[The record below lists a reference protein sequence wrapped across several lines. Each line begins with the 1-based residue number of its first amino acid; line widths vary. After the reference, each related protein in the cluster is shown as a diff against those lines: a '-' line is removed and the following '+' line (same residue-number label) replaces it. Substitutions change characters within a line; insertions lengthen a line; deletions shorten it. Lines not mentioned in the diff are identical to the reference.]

1 MPAEG
6 AGPLGGDWVS
16 GERVFGPPVG
26 TFDADW
32 LVPVVREAVP
42 EASHERAREAVVG
55 VWAVLR
61 EEAAHRGCAPA
72 DVPAD
77 VVASRLGLSSGPAGA
92 APDRVDEAALTAVRA
107 AVRAYGAR

>member
-1 MPAEG
+1 MAAGG

-42 EASHERAREAVVG
+42 DASHERAREAVVR

-61 EEAAHRGCAPA
+61 EEAALRGCAPA
-72 DVPAD
+72 DVPED
-77 VVASRLGLSSGPAGA
+77 VVGSRLGSSDQPA
-92 APDRVDEAALTAVRA
+92 DRVDEAALTAVRA

>member
-1 MPAEG
+1 MAG

-16 GERVFGPPVG
+16 GERVFGPPAG

-42 EASHERAREAVVG
+42 GVEHGRAREAVAA

-61 EEAAHRGCAPA
+61 EEAGLRGCAPA
-72 DVPAD
+72 DVPDD
-77 VVASRLGLSSGPAGA
+77 VVGARLGSSGR

-107 AVRAYGAR
+107 AVRAYGAS